1 VKGPLERNAVYQQL
15 AKHIPRRKVKGNFF
29 KYLVDK
35 RGVARELYT
44 KKTDVLSL
52 AVTSRIEELLDEPI

>member
-1 VKGPLERNAVYQQL
+1 
-15 AKHIPRRKVKGNFF
+15 VKGNFF

-52 AVTSRIEELLDEPI
+52 AVMSRIEELLDEPI